1 LSWFWSLFG
10 WLGLGWFGFGLLFFF
25 MVSALIFLVYS
36 FLTYFLGYY
45 FLAYPAGFALSGSI
59 SNNGFP
65 TSKLSPAPTWNFKS
79 LPA

>member
-1 LSWFWSLFG
+1 LAGLVSAGLD
-10 WLGLGWFGFGLLFFF
+10 LGYYFFYGFG
-25 MVSALIFLVYS
+25 SYFLVYS
-36 FLTYFLGYY
+36 FLTYFFGYY